1 LCSEVWDCGEKWK
14 HGFLSSAL
22 LSVWRDVWGAGMIVG
37 VWGEGKEINWY
48 MWMQCLEKQYWIDCL
63 VRNGTCTNTILSAVL
78 QAGLG
83 MRVRKWSGK
92 EALSLVSPDPHWE
105 HSCGESNLKDKLVL
119 LVIPYHH
126 CVCVCACVG
135 RGVVPVIYSQCLSLA
150 VQILGGLGTRLGG
163 QQLHW
168 SSWVPLTSVQWPLI
182 VFRSRII
189 NFTTAFSEVS
199 KEWRI
204 QIFSLW
210 TQTTKPLTSSQKFIS
225 CVLFLPFTRRGRRY
239 GSMWTL
245 SWMV

>member
-1 LCSEVWDCGEKWK
+1 
-14 HGFLSSAL
+14 
-22 LSVWRDVWGAGMIVG
+22 
-37 VWGEGKEINWY
+37 

-83 MRVRKWSGK
+83 MRVRKWSGN
-92 EALSLVSPDPHWE
+92 EVISLISPDPHWE

-168 SSWVPLTSVQWPLI
+168 SSWVPLTSVQWLLTVI
-182 VFRSRII
+182 WGGH
-189 NFTTAFSEVS
+189 S
-199 KEWRI
+199 KPSI
-204 QIFSLW
+204 LLLQGYSH
-210 TQTTKPLTSSQKFIS
+210 Q
-225 CVLFLPFTRRGRRY
+225 
-239 GSMWTL
+239 TL
-245 SWMV
+245 SAHVAWTHKHCICENILVSGGRHVPSAKISLQKKGACLHDGTANVSFPELYQPQPGETLGYRLA